1 MYLGPGGFT
10 ATEPYLGNP
19 FAFSP
24 TAAAITLAQPGNFSD
39 AGASGDRL
47 NGGDFA
53 KNLEMHELSF
63 QTTRQQSTILG
74 NRLSGDWAF
83 TGMLRLSR
91 THFVMISGPDAILCR
106 RCTALVNECTPP
118 ARASN
123 FPTPGA
129 ARNICATISRMW
141 PTAASYL
148 AAISTPAAPPR
159 QTRRAPTLLLT
170 CFGIA
175 AWASPPTLAEPP
187 APPVSAT
194 VTPEADAYAINP
206 RTQQLWI
213 KWDARKDGFHGRYA
227 STVYDMQTN
236 TSFAEKN
243 FFVAGF
249 SPDFGVT
256 YGYQCKDPSTRSGC
270 TLLSLSTQS
279 GAIKVL
285 GRVYID
291 DPGDVFF
298 RSAAVL
304 FNNGSG
310 TAVAAALNPV
320 TLAPFWVHKS
330 TAVAANVAAL
340 GPLGRHALIY
350 SQSRAGVGW
359 LRVQNQPLRPMPPLL
374 THHVFPGAGSVV
386 NNSYARQFYLLSS
399 AKRLADGLHYSVLVV
414 SYLGDQL
421 IARLDIRVRKGQDQW
436 AVVGAGGQIYL
447 TSTTGLHV
455 YDPGSLR
462 IVKTIPL
469 PYAPDHIVANASHT
483 VIYAFGNGPQK
494 YLAAIDAQS
503 QSIIYDTPLSMPGH
517 VYIGYSGHL
526 IFVYTSASPNALAS
540 TLILPA
546 NHSLVL
552 PVGTGVDAAYY
563 DKARSVVYI
572 VHHSQLFIFNP
583 VGWKLEKRVNVN
595 LAPVQLRK
603 LAPAPRG
610 GSGIP
615 FQ

>member
-1 MYLGPGGFT
+1 MQLMIFP
-10 ATEPYLGNP
+10 
-19 FAFSP
+19 
-24 TAAAITLAQPGNFSD
+24 ITTRCLK
-39 AGASGDRL
+39 
-47 NGGDFA
+47 GGDLMPRRLPA
-53 KNLEMHELSF
+53 H
-63 QTTRQQSTILG
+63 TRRIGSSWMVVETHLCTRG
-74 NRLSGDWAF
+74 NWRYPYRYRAVDKQGKPHVRL
-83 TGMLRLSR
+83 
-91 THFVMISGPDAILCR
+91 HQVCR
-106 RCTALVNECTPP
+106 PNTNSVVPECAPP
-118 ARASN
+118 TRASN
-123 FPTPGA
+123 FPTPSA
-129 ARNICATISRMW
+129 ARNIYVTISRMW
-141 PTAASYL
+141 PTAASCL
-148 AAISTPAAPPR
+148 AAISTPAAPTR
-159 QTRRAPTLLLT
+159 RTRRAPTLLLT
-170 CFGIA
+170 CFGLA
-175 AWASPPTLAEPP
+175 AWVPPPTLAGPP

-213 KWDARKDGFHGRYA
+213 KWDARQDGFHGRYA

-236 TSFAEKN
+236 TSFAENN

-256 YGYQCKDPSTRSGC
+256 YGYLCKDPFSSGC

-285 GRVYID
+285 GRAYID
-291 DPGDVFF
+291 TPGNLYI

-304 FNNGSG
+304 LNNGAG

-320 TLAPFWVHKS
+320 TLAPFWVHKG

-340 GPLGRHALIY
+340 GPGRHALLY

-359 LRVQNQPLRPMPPLL
+359 LRVQNQPLRPMPLLL
-374 THHVFPGAGSVV
+374 TKRVLPDAGSVV
-386 NNSYARQFYLLSS
+386 NNPHVRQFYLMGGE
-399 AKRLADGLHYSVLVV
+399 KDWGIGQHYNVLVV

-421 IARLDIRVRKGQDQW
+421 IARLDNRVRKGQDQW
-436 AVVGAGGQIYL
+436 PVVGAGGQIYL

-469 PYAPDHIVANASHT
+469 PYAPDQLVANASHT
-483 VIYAFGNGPQK
+483 VIYAFGNGSQQ

-503 QSIIYDTPLSMPGH
+503 QSIIYDAPLSIPGD
-517 VYIGYSGHL
+517 VSISYSGHL
-526 IFVYTSASPNALAS
+526 IFVYTSGSPNALAS

-552 PVGTGVDAAYY
+552 PVGTDVDAAYY